1 MCRYCRCTKALIMK
15 IVTAFCIGC
24 LTAYNAFAQTQ
35 IFDLVTYKEPANWEK
50 TAKENVV
57 TYSTVDKDNK
67 AWCQVSV
74 IRSTAS
80 KGSIEADLA
89 SEWDQL
95 AATQYNITD
104 SMEASATEEAGG
116 WKIKAASGKFVFN
129 EQPAAVLLTTFSG
142 YGRCVSI
149 VATTNNEKYIQSIQD
164 FVGAIDLIKPADN
177 TVAVTP
183 VEPVAGNPYAFSTT
197 NFDDGWSSVIKSDWV
212 EVTKENIKVLIHYPK
227 EGTIVAADPEPA
239 TNAAWNILVA
249 PRYSNL
255 KNYKAASPSMDFER
269 AYTGSGYL
277 TDNATGKEV
286 YVVLF
291 RKGNSGWL
299 EFITPDKKSFVDV
312 FGVDIDAVRWDAE
325 SSIWTPLRN
334 MSYYNRFAIAAS
346 DFSGR
351 WEDRFSSNTF
361 YTNVYTGLSAGMSTY
376 SSSQFFEFGKGQTYK
391 WELVVANSYGGS
403 TKFANAK
410 GAGKFTIVN
419 NWQIEFSDIEGR
431 PKKYDAYFSCVKG
444 DRILFLNDAAY
455 PGSGIFTG
463 FARKKE

>member
-1 MCRYCRCTKALIMK
+1 MK
-15 IVTAFCIGC
+15 ILMACLFVCI
-24 LTAYNAFAQTQ
+24 TAYNAMAQTQ
-35 IFDLVTYKEPANWEK
+35 TFDLIKYKEPAAWEK
-50 TAKENVV
+50 TEKENVI

-67 AWCQVSV
+67 TWCQLSV
-74 IRSTAS
+74 IRSTAT
-80 KGSIEADLA
+80 KGSIEADLS

-95 AATQYNITD
+95 AAGPYNIKD
-104 SMEASATEEAGG
+104 SMQASATEEADG
-116 WKIKAASGKFVFN
+116 WKIKAASGKFIFN
-129 EQPAAVLLTTFSG
+129 EQPAAVMLTTFSG
-142 YGRCVSI
+142 YSRCVSI
-149 VATTNNEKYIQSIQD
+149 VATTNSEKYIEAIQNFIGD
-164 FVGAIDLIKPADN
+164 IDLVKPADN
-177 TVAVTP
+177 TVAVTS
-183 VEPVAGNPYAFSTT
+183 VEPVANNPYAFSTT
-197 NFDDGWSSVIKSDWV
+197 NFDDGWTSVIKSDWV
-212 EVTKENIKVLIHYPK
+212 EVTKGNIRVLIHYPK

-255 KNYKAASPSMDFER
+255 NGYKAASPSMDFER
-269 AYTGSGYL
+269 AYTGSGNL

-351 WEDRFSSNTF
+351 WEDRFSSNSF
-361 YTNVYTGLSAGMSTY
+361 YTNVNTGLSAGMSTY

-391 WELVVANSYGGS
+391 WELVAANSYGGS
-403 TKFANAK
+403 TKFASAK
-410 GAGKFTIVN
+410 GAGKFAIVN

-444 DRILFLNDAAY
+444 GRILFLNDAAY